1 MPRMLGST
9 AAQRGSCCQDCPDRV
24 AGCHGACEKAAVEDI
39 VKIIERGDR
48 MRQLQVSIDLC
59 SRKQVNITRRK
70 RKEKQRNR

>member
-9 AAQRGSCCQDCPDRV
+9 AAQRGSCCHDCPDRV
-24 AGCHGACEKAAVEDI
+24 AGCHGACEKAAVENI
-39 VKIIERGDR
+39 VKIIEHAER

-70 RKEKQRNR
+70 RKEKQMNR

>member
-1 MPRMLGST
+1 MSRMLGSA

-24 AGCHGACEKAAVEDI
+24 AGCHGVCEKAAVEDI
-39 VKIIERGDR
+39 VKIIEHAER

-59 SRKQVNITRRK
+59 SRKQINITRRK